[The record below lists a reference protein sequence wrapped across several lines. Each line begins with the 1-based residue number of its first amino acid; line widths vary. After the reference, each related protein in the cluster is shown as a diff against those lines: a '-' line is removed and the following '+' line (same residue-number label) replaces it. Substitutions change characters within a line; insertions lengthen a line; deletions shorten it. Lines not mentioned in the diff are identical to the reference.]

1 MQLALRISSI
11 LNQKTQSFGN
21 DSTNL
26 ASGYCEIYT
35 LHKNG
40 TIIEV
45 TTSAQVLEMIGKET
59 VPQNGHAD
67 DTQSDMT
74 RYAGSHFRA
83 CLHIV

>member
-1 MQLALRISSI
+1 MKFALRISSI

-21 DSTNL
+21 DSTDL

-40 TIIEV
+40 TMIERID
-45 TTSAQVLEMIGKET
+45 EET

>member
-1 MQLALRISSI
+1 MKFALRISSI

-40 TIIEV
+40 TIIEK
-45 TTSAQVLEMIGKET
+45 IDKET